1 MAPPATRLLHRRH
14 VMANYANRMP
24 IPGSVTCFAHP
35 GEPIMTTR
43 VFTSPLFLGFDH
55 LEQMIERAAKNSS
68 DGYPPYNI
76 EQLSPISLR
85 ITLAVAGFTM
95 DDLQITLEDNQLVI
109 RGRQTDD
116 GHGRVFLHRGIAAR
130 QFQRAFV
137 IAEGIDVKGAWLD
150 NGLLHVDLVRP
161 VPQPVVKTIPITK
174 GQNKTSVGTTVGTT
188 RTVDGQSSGHE
199 D

>member
-1 MAPPATRLLHRRH
+1 
-14 VMANYANRMP
+14 VN
-24 IPGSVTCFAHP
+24 
-35 GEPIMTTR
+35 TR

-55 LEQMIERAAKNSS
+55 LEQMIERASKNSS

-95 DDLQITLEDNQLVI
+95 EDLQITLEDNQLVI

-116 GHGRVFLHRGIAAR
+116 GNGRVFLHRGIAAR

-137 IAEGIDVKGAWLD
+137 IAEGIEVKGAWLD

-161 VPQPVVKTIPITK
+161 VPQPVVKTIPISK
-174 GQNKTSVGTTVGTT
+174 GQTSLKNAVGAT
-188 RTVDGQSSGHE
+188 RTVDGKTTSFDE
-199 D
+199 